1 MNGKILFVDD
11 EPQVLEGY
19 KRILHGDF
27 QLTAAA
33 SGEDA
38 IAEIDNN
45 GPYAVVV
52 SDMQMPAMNG
62 IQLLARIREIT
73 PQTVRVVLTGHADIE
88 NAINAVNDGA
98 VFRFLTKP
106 CPAGVLRKTLNACLM
121 QYQLVTAEKELLENT
136 LMGAIKVLTDVL
148 SLASPAAFGRS
159 VRINHY
165 VQHMVRALKLEMPWR
180 YEAAAMLSQL
190 GCITLEPE
198 LLEAAYRADTMT
210 PEEQVHFNMHPA
222 VARELLAN
230 IPRLEGIAWI
240 VGQQLGAACA
250 DKDVSDSIKT
260 GAVILQIAIAF
271 DKLKGQGRSD
281 VQAIAD
287 LRASHKFDEKI
298 VHTLETLQPTTP
310 ETKARLVEV
319 SSLEPGTILD
329 EEIRS
334 TNGLLLAGSGQ
345 ELTYPLTVRLKNFHR
360 RRLIKDEVAVL
371 SEKKS
376 LPAPL
381 RQAAAN

>member
-165 VQHMVRALKLEMPWR
+165 VRHMVRELKLEMPWR